1 MLRGPGDKTSLGVNE
16 TAADAAGSRGPSKA
30 NPVPADEFKK
40 LLIQCFPADAK
51 VRVRTLYHK
60 QISRTFPGLFKDSD

>member
-1 MLRGPGDKTSLGVNE
+1 MSGRTVHGP
-16 TAADAAGSRGPSKA
+16 RGPSKA

-51 VRVRTLYHK
+51 VHSFYSCQADKCVTLSK
-60 QISRTFPGLFKDSD
+60 EDQQRMKGKDRFQHQ